1 MAQRKS
7 LAWKE
12 LKVGLLVIVA
22 FVMLSIAILRIGGT
36 SSFFGKTMTFTAYF
50 PSANGLREGAEVWV
64 DGILVGNVD
73 SIALNKE
80 PDPRKRVSVVISIDD
95 AYSGTIKDD
104 SVPGIGSIGLLGDRN
119 VQISSGTEKGKPI
132 GDGGVIYGQ
141 EVGNIDRI
149 ITGTDD
155 LILNLNR
162 LSQTAVDIS
171 ENVNQGKGTL
181 GKLLNNSEIHDN
193 MNSAVL
199 EMKQL
204 VTDARTG
211 PGTFGKLINDDTL
224 HQRLTGAVERM
235 DTLLAKIDHGD
246 GTAAKLLNDPS
257 IHNKM
262 DQLLVRADRIMD
274 RVESGQGSLG
284 KLINDDGLYNDART
298 SMSKI
303 NSLVDAIQS
312 GDGTAGKLIK
322 DPALFNTLN
331 QAASEIQKLIYDIKQ
346 NPKKYLTINFRFF

>member
-7 LAWKE
+7 LGWTE

-22 FVMLSIAILRIGGT
+22 FVILSIAILRVGGT
-36 SSFFGKTMTFTAYF
+36 SGFFSKSMTFTAYF

-73 SIALNKE
+73 SITLNKE
-80 PDPRKRVSVVISIDD
+80 SDPKKRVSVAISIND
-95 AYSGTIKDD
+95 AYRGTIKDD

-132 GDGGVIYGQ
+132 GDGGIIYGQ

-193 MNSAVL
+193 MNAAVL
-199 EMKQL
+199 ELKTL
-204 VTDARTG
+204 ITDIRSG
-211 PGTFGKLINDDTL
+211 PGTAGKLINDDTL
-224 HQRLTGAVERM
+224 YQRLNSTVERM
-235 DTLLAKIDHGD
+235 DSLLTKVDSGS
-246 GTAAKLLNDPS
+246 GTAGKLLNDPS
-257 IHNKM
+257 IYNKV
-262 DQLLVRADRIMD
+262 DQLLARADGIMD
-274 RVESGQGSLG
+274 RVDRGQGSLG
-284 KLINDDGLYNDART
+284 KLINDDGLYSDVRT
-298 SMSKI
+298 TMGKVNTLIDS
-303 NSLVDAIQS
+303 IQS

-322 DPALFNTLN
+322 DPSLFNSLN
-331 QAASEIQKLIYDIKQ
+331 LAASEIQKLMYDIKQ
-346 NPKKYLTINFRFF
+346 DPKKYLTINFRFF